1 MLPRKR
7 LLVIY
12 FSQTGQVEQA
22 VRATLAP
29 LESVAQLHYASLRP
43 VQPYPFPWSYRQ
55 FLEAFPDAV
64 LGITHPV
71 HPLNIDEATHFDL
84 VVIAYQPWFLSI
96 STPVLSFLE
105 SAQGQALLKGR
116 PVVTLLACRNMWL
129 TSQARMQSVLARAGA
144 RLVGQIAFADRAP
157 NLVSLVTVLAYLL
170 KGVSGRLLGIFPPY
184 GISRTDLAQLAPRI
198 GRCLGDHLA
207 SGQWETLQAELATA
221 GAVQVH
227 PQLML
232 LESRASRMFRLYARF
247 IAGRPAGSAARLRRL
262 RLFGVL
268 LPIGVVLLSPLAALA
283 AHVLRL
289 VRRRHVDAEVRRH
302 MGLPP
307 PSPVPNTPEHA
318 Q

>member
-1 MLPRKR
+1 MLPPKR

-29 LESVAQLHYASLRP
+29 LESVAELQYASLRP
-43 VQPYPFPWSYRQ
+43 VQPYPYPWTYRQ

-64 LGITHPV
+64 LGVTRPV
-71 HPLNIDEATHFDL
+71 HPLDIDDAAHFDL
-84 VVIAYQPWFLSI
+84 VVLAYQPWFLSI

-129 TSQARMQSVLARAGA
+129 TSQARLQSVLAQTGA
-144 RLVGQIAFADRAP
+144 HLVGQIAFADRAA

-184 GISRTDLAQLAPRI
+184 GIGRTDLEQLAPRI
-198 GRCLGDHLA
+198 GRCLGKHLV
-207 SGQWETLQAELATA
+207 SGAWETLQAELAGA
-221 GAVQVH
+221 GAAQVH

-247 IAGRPAGSAARLRRL
+247 IAARPAGSAARLRRI

-268 LPIGVVLLSPLAALA
+268 LPIGIILFSPVATVAT
-283 AHVLRL
+283 HVLRL
-289 VRRRHVDAEVRRH
+289 VRGRHVEAEVRRH
-302 MGLPP
+302 TRLPP
-307 PSPVPNTPEHA
+307 RTPVPSPPEHPR
-318 Q
+318 